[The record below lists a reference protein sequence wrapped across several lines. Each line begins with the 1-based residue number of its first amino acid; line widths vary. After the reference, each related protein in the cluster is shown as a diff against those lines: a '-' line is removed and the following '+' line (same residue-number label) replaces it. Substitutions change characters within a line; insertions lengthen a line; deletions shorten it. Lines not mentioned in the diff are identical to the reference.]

1 MLSNSEFDVNNMLVF
16 AFIGICIKLFFG
28 QNNSADG
35 SSGRASSTIA
45 GYGVVALA
53 VMVVTFISFSLVKG
67 NKKSNS
73 STDLKGVF
81 AGPSAFFQVLKE
93 VLHKS
98 FTSIVTLSLLAYLIV
113 LNITYMKRI
122 NQGSVP
128 TEYYAFSHATTV
140 LIIFQVFAL
149 FKSIKDKVT
158 KSRIQANNLGD
169 NSIKDNS
176 DRMEFVIYFIGVLNI
191 VVTGITN
198 VILEYYTA
206 DGW

>member
-28 QNNSADG
+28 QNNSEDG
-35 SSGRASSTIA
+35 KSGRASSTVA
-45 GYGVVALA
+45 GYGVVTLA
-53 VMVVTFISFSLVKG
+53 VIVVTFISFSLVKD
-67 NKKSNS
+67 KKS

-81 AGPSAFFQVLKE
+81 AGPTAFYQVLKE
-93 VLHKS
+93 VFKKS

-113 LNITYMKRI
+113 LNVTYMKRI

-128 TEYYAFSHATTV
+128 TEYYAFSNATTV

-158 KSRIQANNLGD
+158 KSRILTNNPGD

-176 DRMEFVIYFIGVLNI
+176 GRMEFAIYFIGVLNI

-206 DGW
+206 DG